1 MNSILTVQNLH
12 FRYAADNKWL
22 FQDFNLDC
30 KQGEITLLK
39 GESGSG
45 KTTLLYLLCGI
56 IPKMIDGEMQGKI
69 LFEEHSLKELTLPQ
83 IAPKISL
90 MMQMPDVQ
98 LFFPTVEMELAFA
111 PENLCLP
118 RSETQKRIE
127 KVCRQFEISHL
138 LQQDTATL
146 SFGQKKMVTFGAL
159 LTLSPQIF
167 LLDEPTAGLSEHN
180 SERIKSVLTE
190 LKQAEKTIIIAEH
203 SAHLDDLADKI
214 VELQHVQT

>member
-1 MNSILTVQNLH
+1 
-12 FRYAADNKWL
+12 
-22 FQDFNLDC
+22 
-30 KQGEITLLK
+30 
-39 GESGSG
+39 
-45 KTTLLYLLCGI
+45 
-56 IPKMIDGEMQGKI
+56 MQGKI